1 MSEVVRE
8 FFGQFDVLIAP
19 KCPVAAFW
27 IIMARLRRARCNVRT
42 GAQSHISIG

>member
-19 KCPVAAFW
+19 KCPVAAFPHDHGPF
-27 IIMARLRRARCNVRT
+27 APRT
-42 GAQSHISIG
+42 L